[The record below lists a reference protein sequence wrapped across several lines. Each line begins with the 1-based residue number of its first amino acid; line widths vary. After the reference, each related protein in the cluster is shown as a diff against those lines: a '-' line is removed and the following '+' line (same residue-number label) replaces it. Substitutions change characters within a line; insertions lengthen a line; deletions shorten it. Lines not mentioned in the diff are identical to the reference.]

1 MRYLGAVLLET
12 LGSLIPV
19 GAHSLGCELDLLMP
33 LVYYL
38 AQAKVR
44 DLHLSIVENDILRL
58 QVVMDDL
65 LLALIQIFE
74 PTQDLGNNQL
84 SLLLGDLSILLEVE
98 VEIWPRA
105 QLKNGAEAIV
115 IDLDR
120 VELLDDSPVI

>member
-1 MRYLGAVLLET
+1 
-12 LGSLIPV
+12 
-19 GAHSLGCELDLLMP
+19 
-33 LVYYL
+33 
-38 AQAKVR
+38 
-44 DLHLSIVENDILRL
+44 
-58 QVVMDDL
+58 MDDL

-84 SLLLGDLSILLEVE
+84 SLLLGNLSILLEVE

-120 VELLDDSPVI
+120 VELLDDSPMI